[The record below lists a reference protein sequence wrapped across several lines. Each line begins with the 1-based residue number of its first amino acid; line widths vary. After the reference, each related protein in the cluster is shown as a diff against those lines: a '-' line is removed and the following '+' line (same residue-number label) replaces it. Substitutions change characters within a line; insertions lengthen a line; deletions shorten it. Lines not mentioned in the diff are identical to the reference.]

1 MKKHLGITLVLI
13 TILSLT
19 ACVSNKKIILLK
31 AEKVK
36 EIEIMK
42 NTSEDRLKIEN
53 QDEIFG
59 IIADIEENTKD
70 TAREVLTI
78 NLQILMIILSLNSIT
93 KNADDSP
100 SVDYLYKGKKDQLDL
115 FNRHCLANYRQGN
128 INHVKWNY
136 STSFFV
142 SKYAIEYD
150 LSCFHKLN
158 MSSRRMT
165 FE

>member
-1 MKKHLGITLVLI
+1 
-13 TILSLT
+13 
-19 ACVSNKKIILLK
+19 
-31 AEKVK
+31 
-36 EIEIMK
+36 MK

-100 SVDYLYKGKKDQLDL
+100 SVDYLYKGK
-115 FNRHCLANYRQGN
+115 NRSIRFIKQ
-128 INHVKWNY
+128 
-136 STSFFV
+136 T
-142 SKYAIEYD
+142 
-150 LSCFHKLN
+150 LSGKL
-158 MSSRRMT
+158 
-165 FE
+165 

>member
-100 SVDYLYKGKKDQLDL
+100 SVDYLYKGK
-115 FNRHCLANYRQGN
+115 NRSIRF
-128 INHVKWNY
+128 I
-136 STSFFV
+136 
-142 SKYAIEYD
+142 
-150 LSCFHKLN
+150 
-158 MSSRRMT
+158 
-165 FE
+165 

>member
-1 MKKHLGITLVLI
+1 MREHDDKSKGEMKTMKKHLGITLVLI

-100 SVDYLYKGKKDQLDL
+100 SVDYLYKGK
-115 FNRHCLANYRQGN
+115 NRSIRF
-128 INHVKWNY
+128 I
-136 STSFFV
+136 
-142 SKYAIEYD
+142 
-150 LSCFHKLN
+150 
-158 MSSRRMT
+158 
-165 FE
+165 